1 METRKYKTLNDTLD
15 LIIERAN
22 ENIEDNEKEDLVNPE
37 KRGRILWY
45 FTTVLMI
52 YFFVSVISRA
62 DFEYNIHL

>member
-37 KRGRILWY
+37 KRGRIL
-45 FTTVLMI
+45 
-52 YFFVSVISRA
+52 
-62 DFEYNIHL
+62 